1 MTVSTSRDE
10 RLAVLLVEDQPF
22 DAQMVKAWLSRPGG
36 GTGQFDLA
44 VAGSL
49 ADALAA
55 LGARPFDV
63 VLLDLWLG
71 DSNGLDTLLQIR
83 SRTASPVVIIS
94 GASDEELSVH
104 AVKAGAQD
112 YIVKG
117 RSDGDTLR
125 RAIRY
130 AVERHR
136 LEEQRQTAEVV
147 FNHTDTGIIV
157 LDRRRRILRVNQA
170 FSRMTGFAPDEVI
183 GREPGDLRA
192 EAGAD
197 ALPTDSWPRVE
208 TDGAWEGEAWNRRR
222 SGEIWPE
229 WLRINA
235 IRTDNGPATGYVL
248 LFTDITLRKRAEEE
262 LVMQATR
269 DALTGLP
276 NRQQFRRMLLD
287 RMARA
292 TEARRLALLFIDLD
306 GFKAINDTMGHGAG
320 DQVLVE
326 VGRRLRGAVRAGDEV
341 GRLAGDEFVVILPD
355 LGNPADAAAV
365 AGKIVAM
372 LSAPMRLD
380 TGEARISASIGIAVH
395 PGDAH
400 DGDSLVEAADVAMF
414 AVKRS
419 GKSGFRF
426 FAEVIENEAPV
437 V

>member
-1 MTVSTSRDE
+1 MTVSASRDE

-36 GTGQFDLA
+36 GGQFDLT

-49 ADALAA
+49 ANALAA
-55 LGARPFDV
+55 LEAGPFDV

-71 DSNGLDTLLQIR
+71 DSNGLETLLQIR
-83 SRTASPVVIIS
+83 SRTAAPVVIIS

-117 RSDGDTLR
+117 RGDGDTLR

-136 LEEQRQTAEVV
+136 LEDQRRTAEVV
-147 FNHTDTGIIV
+147 FNHTDTGIMV
-157 LDRRRRILRVNQA
+157 LDRTRRIQRVNEA
-170 FSRMTGFAPDEVI
+170 FSRMTGFAADEVI
-183 GREPGDLRA
+183 GRAPEDLRQEVGADPLPA
-192 EAGAD
+192 EA
-197 ALPTDSWPRVE
+197 WPGVE
-208 TDGAWEGEAWNRRR
+208 RDGAWEGEAWNRRR
-222 SGEIWPE
+222 GGEIWPE

-235 IRTDNGPATGYVL
+235 IRTDGGPATGHVL

-276 NRQQFRRMLLD
+276 NRQQFRRVLLD
-287 RMARA
+287 RMARSS
-292 TEARRLALLFIDLD
+292 EARRLALLFIDLD
-306 GFKAINDTMGHGAG
+306 GFKAINDTMGHAAG
-320 DQVLVE
+320 DQVLIE
-326 VGRRLRGAVRAGDEV
+326 VGRRLRAAVRAGDEV
-341 GRLAGDEFVVILPD
+341 ARFAGDEFVVILPD
-355 LGNPADAAAV
+355 LNHPADAAAV
-365 AGKIVAM
+365 AAKIVAS
-372 LSAPMRLD
+372 LSAPMRFE
-380 TGEARISASIGIAVH
+380 TGDANISASIGIAVH

-426 FAEVIENEAPV
+426 FAEVIETEAPV